1 MKLNV
6 DLSLLH
12 NAVHIMGASE
22 IDFDLSHEA
31 VPIQPIDAQLG
42 DGIEVEF
49 EDIEFKDGLAS
60 YQGRQVLLYIK
71 DHGSR
76 ILDALQDGSKGKK
89 FHVADCIT
97 LNEMRRKG
105 RFERYVVTNNLN
117 GTFSISGEDWKT
129 GQFHEGETS
138 LDVCKNC
145 LKYLNYK
152 GFQTGRNKGEIFK
165 KFNLTDFFDTYSSF
179 FKFMPSGIADKINKG
194 YTDDWDE
201 ISKKIKAKFNHICQ
215 QCGLNLINNKRLLH
229 THHINGVKH
238 DNHLDNL
245 KPLCMD
251 CHRKQPNHQH
261 LFIKHEDTQAINH
274 LRRVQG
280 LTVRDN
286 WSDVTKLAD
295 PALHGIIELLMQYQL
310 PLPEVGYEITDN
322 NEGNIKV
329 ELAWPVRKMGI
340 AINEDLVKS
349 AVNDGWQLYSMRYAL
364 SQFDTLAHS
373 LR

>member
-12 NAVHIMGASE
+12 SAVHIMGAGE
-22 IDFDLSHEA
+22 IDFDLSHVA
-31 VPIQPIDAQLG
+31 VPIQPIDTQLG

-71 DHGSR
+71 DHGNR

-117 GTFSISGEDWKT
+117 GSFSISGEDWKT
-129 GQFHEGETS
+129 GQFYEGETS

-152 GFQTGRNKGEIFK
+152 GFQTGRNKGDIFK

-179 FKFMPSGIADKINKG
+179 FKFIPSGIADKINKG

-201 ISKKIKAKFNHICQ
+201 ISRNIKAKFNHVCQ
-215 QCGLNLINNKRLLH
+215 QCGLDLTNNKRLLH
-229 THHINGVKH
+229 THHINGVRH
-238 DNHLDNL
+238 DNRLDNL
-245 KPLCMD
+245 KPLCAD

-261 LFIKHEDTQAINH
+261 LFIKHEDSQAINH
-274 LRRVQG
+274 LRRLQG

-286 WSDVTKLAD
+286 WADVINLAD
-295 PALHGIIELLMQYQL
+295 PALHGVIDLLMQYKL
-310 PLPEVGYEITDN
+310 PLPEVGYEIKGLNKDSS
-322 NEGNIKV
+322 KV
-329 ELAWPVRKMGI
+329 ELAWPVRKLGI
-340 AINEDLVKS
+340 AINEELVK
-349 AVNDGWQLYSMRYAL
+349 AAINDGWKIYSMRYAL
-364 SQFDTLAHS
+364 SQFESLAHS